1 MLFVQGTRDNWG
13 VVVTPSGNTPMT
25 LSLPAFLGYPR
36 HLSKFVKSLFSAL
49 TMRSTEYP
57 QRFHNVFP

>member
-1 MLFVQGTRDNWG
+1 MMLFVQGTRDNWG

-36 HLSKFVKSLFSAL
+36 GHRIDPETWCCMTA
-49 TMRSTEYP
+49 
-57 QRFHNVFP
+57 QDA